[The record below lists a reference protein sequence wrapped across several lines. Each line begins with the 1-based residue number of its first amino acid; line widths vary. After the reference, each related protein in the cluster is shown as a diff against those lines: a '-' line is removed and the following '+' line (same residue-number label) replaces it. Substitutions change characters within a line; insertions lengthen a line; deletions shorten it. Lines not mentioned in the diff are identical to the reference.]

1 MQQVF
6 AHEFMHQN
14 KGCYSREQLDSCSF
28 MKGGAVT
35 LDRILHSEISLK
47 DKYWFVCKKLATTEE
62 NQAIA
67 IRTAEIVLPIYE
79 GMYPD
84 NKAPRECIEA
94 VKAFLAG
101 TIGIGELL
109 KKRKAAAADAADAAA
124 ASAAASYAASYAAAA
139 AAASYAA
146 ASYAAAAASY
156 AAAAAAAAADAAASY
171 AAAAA
176 DAAASYAAS
185 YADADI
191 KAELHNYLLTFIG
204 K

>member
-1 MQQVF
+1 MKNLVELYNKKLTMQQVF

-14 KGCYSREQLDSCSF
+14 RGCYGRERLDGCSF
-28 MKGGAVT
+28 MKGGAIT
-35 LDRILHSEISLK
+35 LDRILRSEISLK

-62 NQAIA
+62 NRAIA

-109 KKRKAAAADAADAAA
+109 KKREAVSY
-124 ASAAASYAASYAAAA
+124 ASSAVSAASYASSASASYAVS
-139 AAASYAA
+139 AASYAVSVSA
-146 ASYAAAAASY
+146 
-156 AAAAAAAAADAAASY
+156 
-171 AAAAA
+171 
-176 DAAASYAAS
+176 
-185 YADADI
+185 ADI
-191 KAELHNYLLTFIG
+191 KAELHNYLLTFIR